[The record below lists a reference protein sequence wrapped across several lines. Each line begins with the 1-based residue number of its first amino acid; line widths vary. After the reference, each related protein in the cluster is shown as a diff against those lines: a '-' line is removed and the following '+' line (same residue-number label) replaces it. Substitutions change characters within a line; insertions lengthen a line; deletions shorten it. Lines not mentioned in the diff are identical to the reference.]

1 VPNPH
6 RRASR
11 SGPSDGRGSAGPS
24 RRRRPRRGRAARSGT
39 RDGPCS
45 MFTRNFLS
53 DPNFPPQ
60 TQVLNVLG
68 LTGVII
74 QIRLISDG
82 TTSVLAPWGELVVE
96 KK

>member
-1 VPNPH
+1 
-6 RRASR
+6 
-11 SGPSDGRGSAGPS
+11 
-24 RRRRPRRGRAARSGT
+24 
-39 RDGPCS
+39 